1 MCFLKKKSKYCLI
14 PTVFFIVLQYAYV
27 IWVGTFLVCVSL
39 LFAIGACKYYDFPSQ
54 VQCFYENLANSLKQA
69 YSICLKA
76 LELSRAKMFYGE
88 YPLTRKFLVLMLLQ
102 CVLTSF
108 SNSA

>member
-1 MCFLKKKSKYCLI
+1 MI
-14 PTVFFIVLQYAYV
+14 PIVFFIVLQYAYV
-27 IWVGTFLVCVSL
+27 IWVGTFLVCVRL

-76 LELSRAKMFYGE
+76 LELSRAKCFMGNT
-88 YPLTRKFLVLMLLQ
+88 PLLGNF
-102 CVLTSF
+102 
-108 SNSA
+108 